1 MSLNSEQMLPARVRK
16 MRQMEDLLNV
26 EDIILIE
33 IERIIDEMYGAAAL
47 LHEELVNE
55 AWLKEKLDARTGAD
69 TTVEADADKLLATIT
84 LDVSKI
90 VGVDMKDIRA
100 FLNKWLPA
108 HLRYRVILLIE
119 SGYISPE
126 KYTVTGMALGYEA
139 QFWPVRT
146 LNGAWLLDGTYNLD
160 AVRKLKIA
168 HHVRYMDN
176 YTLADDNKKKLHQA
190 LLYIRQALG
199 KMRLRMK
206 NDWQVFRFEY
216 TKKNGKKTGRCVSAM
231 GWLFYRSKVLIRKH
245 ILLHV
250 ERIAR
255 KLHKKEENGQRF
267 PLGLCR
273 GFVSLLGWITHSET
287 YDWYLIHIKELVNV
301 RKIKRII
308 SKMTREVNRH
318 AGMEKG
324 TLQRAA

>member
-26 EDIILIE
+26 EDIILAE

-100 FLNKWLPA
+100 FLDKWLPA

-139 QFWPVRT
+139 QFWLVRT

-160 AVRKLKIA
+160 AVRK
-168 HHVRYMDN
+168 
-176 YTLADDNKKKLHQA
+176 ADEYGLTYEIGEIELHEDFTEAARFMTAICQEENTVGMVSMGFES
-190 LLYIRQALG
+190 QF
-199 KMRLRMK
+199 
-206 NDWQVFRFEY
+206 WQVPTLNGAWKLDGSVLLEILRHPHEY
-216 TKKNGKKTGRCVSAM
+216 GQHFDFGK
-231 GWLFYRSKVLIRKH
+231 I
-245 ILLHV
+245 
-250 ERIAR
+250 EN
-255 KLHKKEENGQRF
+255 KEENDY
-267 PLGLCR
+267 
-273 GFVSLLGWITHSET
+273 H
-287 YDWYLIHIKELVNV
+287 V
-301 RKIKRII
+301 RLDKDLWFLDGSQNLNGKRILDAER
-308 SKMTREVNRH
+308 RE
-318 AGMEKG
+318 EEL
-324 TLQRAA
+324 T

>member
-26 EDIILIE
+26 EDIILSE
-33 IERIIDEMYGAAAL
+33 IERIIDEMYGAAAM

-90 VGVDMKDIRA
+90 MGVDMKDIRA
-100 FLNKWLPA
+100 FLDKWLPA

-126 KYTVTGMALGYEA
+126 KYTMTGMALGYEA

-160 AVRKLKIA
+160 AVRK
-168 HHVRYMDN
+168 
-176 YTLADDNKKKLHQA
+176 ADEYGLTYEIGEIELHEDFTEAVGFMTAIYQEENTVGTVSMGFES
-190 LLYIRQALG
+190 QF
-199 KMRLRMK
+199 
-206 NDWQVFRFEY
+206 WQVPTLNGAWKLDGSVLLEILRHPHEY
-216 TKKNGKKTGRCVSAM
+216 GQHFDFGK
-231 GWLFYRSKVLIRKH
+231 I
-245 ILLHV
+245 
-250 ERIAR
+250 EN
-255 KLHKKEENGQRF
+255 KEENNYR
-267 PLGLCR
+267 
-273 GFVSLLGWITHSET
+273 
-287 YDWYLIHIKELVNV
+287 V
-301 RKIKRII
+301 RLDKDLWFLDGSQNLNGKRILDAER
-308 SKMTREVNRH
+308 RE
-318 AGMEKG
+318 EEL
-324 TLQRAA
+324 T

>member
-26 EDIILIE
+26 EDIILSE
-33 IERIIDEMYGAAAL
+33 IERIIDEMYGAAAM

-90 VGVDMKDIRA
+90 MGVDMKDIRA
-100 FLNKWLPA
+100 FLDKWLPA

-126 KYTVTGMALGYEA
+126 KYTMTGMALGYEA

-160 AVRKLKIA
+160 AVRKADEYGLTYEIGEIELHEDFTKA
-168 HHVRYMDN
+168 VRFMTAIYQEENTVGTVSMGFES
-176 YTLADDNKKKLHQA
+176 QF
-190 LLYIRQALG
+190 
-199 KMRLRMK
+199 
-206 NDWQVFRFEY
+206 WQVPTLNGAWKLDGSVLLEILRHPHEY
-216 TKKNGKKTGRCVSAM
+216 GQHFDFGK
-231 GWLFYRSKVLIRKH
+231 I
-245 ILLHV
+245 
-250 ERIAR
+250 EN
-255 KLHKKEENGQRF
+255 KEENDYR
-267 PLGLCR
+267 
-273 GFVSLLGWITHSET
+273 
-287 YDWYLIHIKELVNV
+287 V
-301 RKIKRII
+301 RLDKDLWFLDGSQNLNGKRILDAER
-308 SKMTREVNRH
+308 RE
-318 AGMEKG
+318 EEL
-324 TLQRAA
+324 T

>member
-26 EDIILIE
+26 EDIILAE

-100 FLNKWLPA
+100 FLDKWLPA

-126 KYTVTGMALGYEA
+126 KYTVTGMALDYEA

-160 AVRKLKIA
+160 AVRKADEYGLTYEIGEVELHEDFMEA
-168 HHVRYMDN
+168 VRFMTAICQEEN
-176 YTLADDNKKKLHQA
+176 TGGMVSMGFESQF
-190 LLYIRQALG
+190 
-199 KMRLRMK
+199 
-206 NDWQVFRFEY
+206 WQVPTLNGAWKLDGSVLLEILRHPHEYGQRFDF
-216 TKKNGKKTGRCVSAM
+216 GK
-231 GWLFYRSKVLIRKH
+231 I
-245 ILLHV
+245 
-250 ERIAR
+250 EN
-255 KLHKKEENGQRF
+255 KEENDYR
-267 PLGLCR
+267 
-273 GFVSLLGWITHSET
+273 
-287 YDWYLIHIKELVNV
+287 V
-301 RKIKRII
+301 RLDKDLWFLDGSQNLNGKRILDAER
-308 SKMTREVNRH
+308 RE
-318 AGMEKG
+318 EEL
-324 TLQRAA
+324 T

>member
-26 EDIILIE
+26 EDIILSE
-33 IERIIDEMYGAAAL
+33 IERIIDEMYGAAAM

-90 VGVDMKDIRA
+90 MGVDMKVIRA
-100 FLNKWLPA
+100 FLDKWLPA

-126 KYTVTGMALGYEA
+126 KYTMTGMALGYEA

-160 AVRKLKIA
+160 AVRKADEYGLTYEIGEIELHEDFTEA
-168 HHVRYMDN
+168 VRFMTAIYQEENTVGTVSMGFES
-176 YTLADDNKKKLHQA
+176 QF
-190 LLYIRQALG
+190 
-199 KMRLRMK
+199 
-206 NDWQVFRFEY
+206 WQVPTLNGAWKLDGSVLLEILRHPHEY
-216 TKKNGKKTGRCVSAM
+216 GQHFDFGK
-231 GWLFYRSKVLIRKH
+231 I
-245 ILLHV
+245 
-250 ERIAR
+250 EN
-255 KLHKKEENGQRF
+255 KEENNYR
-267 PLGLCR
+267 
-273 GFVSLLGWITHSET
+273 
-287 YDWYLIHIKELVNV
+287 V
-301 RKIKRII
+301 RLDKDLWFLDGSQNLNGKRILDAER
-308 SKMTREVNRH
+308 RE
-318 AGMEKG
+318 EEL
-324 TLQRAA
+324 T

>member
-26 EDIILIE
+26 EDIILSE
-33 IERIIDEMYGAAAL
+33 IERIIDEMYGAAAM

-100 FLNKWLPA
+100 FLDKWLPA

-126 KYTVTGMALGYEA
+126 KYTMTGMALGYEA

-160 AVRKLKIA
+160 AVRKADEYGLTYEIGEIELHEDFTEA
-168 HHVRYMDN
+168 VRFMTAIYQEENTVGTVSMGFES
-176 YTLADDNKKKLHQA
+176 QF
-190 LLYIRQALG
+190 
-199 KMRLRMK
+199 
-206 NDWQVFRFEY
+206 WQVPTLNGAWKLDGSVLLEILRHPHEY
-216 TKKNGKKTGRCVSAM
+216 GQHFDFGK
-231 GWLFYRSKVLIRKH
+231 I
-245 ILLHV
+245 
-250 ERIAR
+250 EN
-255 KLHKKEENGQRF
+255 KEENDYR
-267 PLGLCR
+267 
-273 GFVSLLGWITHSET
+273 
-287 YDWYLIHIKELVNV
+287 V
-301 RKIKRII
+301 RLDKDLWFLDGSQNLNGKRILDAER
-308 SKMTREVNRH
+308 RE
-318 AGMEKG
+318 EEL
-324 TLQRAA
+324 T

>member
-100 FLNKWLPA
+100 FLDNWLPA

-160 AVRKLKIA
+160 AVRK
-168 HHVRYMDN
+168 
-176 YTLADDNKKKLHQA
+176 ADEYGLTYEIGEIELHEDFTEAARFMTAICQEENTVGMVSMGFES
-190 LLYIRQALG
+190 QF
-199 KMRLRMK
+199 
-206 NDWQVFRFEY
+206 WQVPTLNGAWKLDGSVLLEILRHPHEY
-216 TKKNGKKTGRCVSAM
+216 GQHFDFGK
-231 GWLFYRSKVLIRKH
+231 I
-245 ILLHV
+245 
-250 ERIAR
+250 EN
-255 KLHKKEENGQRF
+255 KEENDY
-267 PLGLCR
+267 
-273 GFVSLLGWITHSET
+273 H
-287 YDWYLIHIKELVNV
+287 V
-301 RKIKRII
+301 RLDKDLWFLDGSQNLNGKRILDAER
-308 SKMTREVNRH
+308 RE
-318 AGMEKG
+318 EEL
-324 TLQRAA
+324 T

>member
-26 EDIILIE
+26 EDIILAE

-90 VGVDMKDIRA
+90 MGVDMKDIRA
-100 FLNKWLPA
+100 FLDKWLPA

-126 KYTVTGMALGYEA
+126 KYTMTGMALGYEA

-160 AVRKLKIA
+160 AVRK
-168 HHVRYMDN
+168 
-176 YTLADDNKKKLHQA
+176 ADEYGLTYEIGEIELHEDFTEAARFMTAICQDENTVGMVSMGFES
-190 LLYIRQALG
+190 QF
-199 KMRLRMK
+199 
-206 NDWQVFRFEY
+206 WQVPTLNGAWKLDGSVLLEILRHPHEY
-216 TKKNGKKTGRCVSAM
+216 GQHFDFGK
-231 GWLFYRSKVLIRKH
+231 I
-245 ILLHV
+245 
-250 ERIAR
+250 EN
-255 KLHKKEENGQRF
+255 KEENNYR
-267 PLGLCR
+267 
-273 GFVSLLGWITHSET
+273 
-287 YDWYLIHIKELVNV
+287 V
-301 RKIKRII
+301 RLDKDLWFLDGSQNLNGKRILDAER
-308 SKMTREVNRH
+308 RE
-318 AGMEKG
+318 EEL
-324 TLQRAA
+324 T

>member
-26 EDIILIE
+26 EDIILAE

-55 AWLKEKLDARTGAD
+55 TWLKEKLDARTGAD
-69 TTVEADADKLLATIT
+69 TTVEADTDKLLATIT

-100 FLNKWLPA
+100 FLDKWLPA

-126 KYTVTGMALGYEA
+126 KYIVTGMALGYEA

-160 AVRKLKIA
+160 AVRKADEYGLTYEIGEVELHEDFMEA
-168 HHVRYMDN
+168 VRFMTAICQVEN
-176 YTLADDNKKKLHQA
+176 TGGMVSMGFESQF
-190 LLYIRQALG
+190 
-199 KMRLRMK
+199 
-206 NDWQVFRFEY
+206 WQVPTLNGAWKLDGSVLLEILRHPHEYGQRFDF
-216 TKKNGKKTGRCVSAM
+216 GK
-231 GWLFYRSKVLIRKH
+231 I
-245 ILLHV
+245 
-250 ERIAR
+250 EN
-255 KLHKKEENGQRF
+255 KEENDYR
-267 PLGLCR
+267 
-273 GFVSLLGWITHSET
+273 
-287 YDWYLIHIKELVNV
+287 V
-301 RKIKRII
+301 RLDKDLWFLDGSQNLNGKRILDAER
-308 SKMTREVNRH
+308 RE
-318 AGMEKG
+318 EEL
-324 TLQRAA
+324 T

>member
-26 EDIILIE
+26 EDIILAE
-33 IERIIDEMYGAAAL
+33 IERIIDEMYGTAAL

-69 TTVEADADKLLATIT
+69 TKVEADADKLLATIT

-100 FLNKWLPA
+100 FLDKWLPA

-146 LNGAWLLDGTYNLD
+146 LNGAWLLDGIYNLD
-160 AVRKLKIA
+160 AVRKADEYGLTYEIGEIELHEDFTEA
-168 HHVRYMDN
+168 VRFMTAIYQEENTVGTVSMGFES
-176 YTLADDNKKKLHQA
+176 QF
-190 LLYIRQALG
+190 
-199 KMRLRMK
+199 
-206 NDWQVFRFEY
+206 WQVPTLNGAWKLDGSVLLEILRHPHEY
-216 TKKNGKKTGRCVSAM
+216 GQHFDFGK
-231 GWLFYRSKVLIRKH
+231 I
-245 ILLHV
+245 
-250 ERIAR
+250 EN
-255 KLHKKEENGQRF
+255 KEENDYR
-267 PLGLCR
+267 
-273 GFVSLLGWITHSET
+273 
-287 YDWYLIHIKELVNV
+287 V
-301 RKIKRII
+301 RLDKDLWFLDGSQNLNGKRILDAER
-308 SKMTREVNRH
+308 RE
-318 AGMEKG
+318 EEL
-324 TLQRAA
+324 T

>member
-26 EDIILIE
+26 EDIILAE

-100 FLNKWLPA
+100 FLDKWLPA

-126 KYTVTGMALGYEA
+126 KYTVTGIALGYEA

-160 AVRKLKIA
+160 AVRK
-168 HHVRYMDN
+168 
-176 YTLADDNKKKLHQA
+176 ADEYGLTYEIGEIELHEDFTEAARFVTAICQDENTVGMVSMGFES
-190 LLYIRQALG
+190 QF
-199 KMRLRMK
+199 
-206 NDWQVFRFEY
+206 WQVPTLNGAWKLDGSVLLEILRHPHEY
-216 TKKNGKKTGRCVSAM
+216 GQHFDFGK
-231 GWLFYRSKVLIRKH
+231 I
-245 ILLHV
+245 
-250 ERIAR
+250 EN
-255 KLHKKEENGQRF
+255 KEENDYR
-267 PLGLCR
+267 
-273 GFVSLLGWITHSET
+273 
-287 YDWYLIHIKELVNV
+287 V
-301 RKIKRII
+301 RLDKDLWFLDGSQNLNGKRILDAER
-308 SKMTREVNRH
+308 RE
-318 AGMEKG
+318 EEL
-324 TLQRAA
+324 T

>member
-1 MSLNSEQMLPARVRK
+1 VSLNSEQMLPARVRK

-26 EDIILIE
+26 EDIILAE

-100 FLNKWLPA
+100 FLDKWLPA

-160 AVRKLKIA
+160 AVRK
-168 HHVRYMDN
+168 
-176 YTLADDNKKKLHQA
+176 ADEYGLTYEIGEIELHEDFTEAARFMTAICQDENTVGMVSMGFES
-190 LLYIRQALG
+190 QF
-199 KMRLRMK
+199 
-206 NDWQVFRFEY
+206 WQVPTLNGAWKLDGSVLLEILRHPHEY
-216 TKKNGKKTGRCVSAM
+216 GQHFDFGMIEN
-231 GWLFYRSKVLIRKH
+231 
-245 ILLHV
+245 
-250 ERIAR
+250 
-255 KLHKKEENGQRF
+255 KEENDYR
-267 PLGLCR
+267 
-273 GFVSLLGWITHSET
+273 
-287 YDWYLIHIKELVNV
+287 V
-301 RKIKRII
+301 RLDKDLWFLDGSQNLNGKRILDAER
-308 SKMTREVNRH
+308 RE
-318 AGMEKG
+318 EEL
-324 TLQRAA
+324 T

>member
-26 EDIILIE
+26 EDIILAE

-69 TTVEADADKLLATIT
+69 TKVEADADKLLATIT

-90 VGVDMKDIRA
+90 VGVDMKDIRG
-100 FLNKWLPA
+100 FLDKWLPA

-160 AVRKLKIA
+160 AVRKADEYGLTYEIGEIELHEDFTEA
-168 HHVRYMDN
+168 VRFMTAIYQEENTVGTVSMGFES
-176 YTLADDNKKKLHQA
+176 QF
-190 LLYIRQALG
+190 
-199 KMRLRMK
+199 
-206 NDWQVFRFEY
+206 WQVPTLNGAWKLDGSVLLEILRHPHEY
-216 TKKNGKKTGRCVSAM
+216 GQHFDFGK
-231 GWLFYRSKVLIRKH
+231 I
-245 ILLHV
+245 
-250 ERIAR
+250 EN
-255 KLHKKEENGQRF
+255 KEENDYR
-267 PLGLCR
+267 
-273 GFVSLLGWITHSET
+273 
-287 YDWYLIHIKELVNV
+287 V
-301 RKIKRII
+301 RLDKDLWFLDGSQNLNGKRILDAER
-308 SKMTREVNRH
+308 RE
-318 AGMEKG
+318 EEL
-324 TLQRAA
+324 T

>member
-26 EDIILIE
+26 EDIILSE
-33 IERIIDEMYGAAAL
+33 IERIIDEMYGAAAM

-100 FLNKWLPA
+100 FLDKWLPA

-160 AVRKLKIA
+160 AVRKADEYGLTYEIGEIELHEDFTEA
-168 HHVRYMDN
+168 VRFMTAIYQEENTVGTVSMGFES
-176 YTLADDNKKKLHQA
+176 QF
-190 LLYIRQALG
+190 
-199 KMRLRMK
+199 
-206 NDWQVFRFEY
+206 WQVPTLNGAWKLDGSVLLEILRHPHEY
-216 TKKNGKKTGRCVSAM
+216 GQHFDFGK
-231 GWLFYRSKVLIRKH
+231 I
-245 ILLHV
+245 
-250 ERIAR
+250 EN
-255 KLHKKEENGQRF
+255 KEENDYR
-267 PLGLCR
+267 
-273 GFVSLLGWITHSET
+273 
-287 YDWYLIHIKELVNV
+287 V
-301 RKIKRII
+301 RLDKDLWFLDGSQNLNGKRILDAER
-308 SKMTREVNRH
+308 RE
-318 AGMEKG
+318 EEL
-324 TLQRAA
+324 T

>member
-69 TTVEADADKLLATIT
+69 TTVEADGDKLLATIT

-100 FLNKWLPA
+100 FLDKWLPA

-160 AVRKLKIA
+160 AVRK
-168 HHVRYMDN
+168 
-176 YTLADDNKKKLHQA
+176 ADEYGLTYEIGEIELHEDFTEAARFMTAICQEENTVGMVSMGFES
-190 LLYIRQALG
+190 QF
-199 KMRLRMK
+199 
-206 NDWQVFRFEY
+206 WQVPTLNGAWKLDGSVLLEILRHPHEY
-216 TKKNGKKTGRCVSAM
+216 GQHFDFGK
-231 GWLFYRSKVLIRKH
+231 I
-245 ILLHV
+245 
-250 ERIAR
+250 EN
-255 KLHKKEENGQRF
+255 KEENDY
-267 PLGLCR
+267 
-273 GFVSLLGWITHSET
+273 H
-287 YDWYLIHIKELVNV
+287 V
-301 RKIKRII
+301 RLDKDLWFLDGSQNLNGKRILDAER
-308 SKMTREVNRH
+308 RE
-318 AGMEKG
+318 EEL
-324 TLQRAA
+324 T

>member
-26 EDIILIE
+26 EDIILAE

-100 FLNKWLPA
+100 FLDKWLPA

-160 AVRKLKIA
+160 AVRK
-168 HHVRYMDN
+168 
-176 YTLADDNKKKLHQA
+176 ADEYGLTYEIGEIELHEDFTEAARFMTAICQDENTVGMVSMGFES
-190 LLYIRQALG
+190 QF
-199 KMRLRMK
+199 
-206 NDWQVFRFEY
+206 WQVPTLNGAWKLDGSVLLEILRHPHEY
-216 TKKNGKKTGRCVSAM
+216 GQHFDFGMIEN
-231 GWLFYRSKVLIRKH
+231 
-245 ILLHV
+245 
-250 ERIAR
+250 
-255 KLHKKEENGQRF
+255 KEENDYR
-267 PLGLCR
+267 
-273 GFVSLLGWITHSET
+273 
-287 YDWYLIHIKELVNV
+287 V
-301 RKIKRII
+301 RLDKDLWFLDGSQNLNGKRILDAER
-308 SKMTREVNRH
+308 RE
-318 AGMEKG
+318 EEL
-324 TLQRAA
+324 T

>member
-100 FLNKWLPA
+100 FSDKWLPA

-160 AVRKLKIA
+160 AVRK
-168 HHVRYMDN
+168 
-176 YTLADDNKKKLHQA
+176 ADEYGLTYEIGEIELHEDFTEAARFMTAICQEENTVGMVSMGFES
-190 LLYIRQALG
+190 QF
-199 KMRLRMK
+199 
-206 NDWQVFRFEY
+206 WQVPTLNGAWKLDGSVLLEILRHPHEY
-216 TKKNGKKTGRCVSAM
+216 GQHFDFGK
-231 GWLFYRSKVLIRKH
+231 I
-245 ILLHV
+245 
-250 ERIAR
+250 EN
-255 KLHKKEENGQRF
+255 KEENDY
-267 PLGLCR
+267 
-273 GFVSLLGWITHSET
+273 H
-287 YDWYLIHIKELVNV
+287 V
-301 RKIKRII
+301 RLDKDLWFLDGSQNLNGKRILDAER
-308 SKMTREVNRH
+308 RE
-318 AGMEKG
+318 EEL
-324 TLQRAA
+324 T

>member
-69 TTVEADADKLLATIT
+69 TTVETDTDKLLAMIT

-100 FLNKWLPA
+100 FLDKWLPA

-160 AVRKLKIA
+160 AVRK
-168 HHVRYMDN
+168 
-176 YTLADDNKKKLHQA
+176 ADEYGLTYEIGEIELHEDFTEAARFMTAICQEENTVGMVSMGFES
-190 LLYIRQALG
+190 QF
-199 KMRLRMK
+199 
-206 NDWQVFRFEY
+206 WQVPTLNGAWKLDGSVLLEILRHPHEY
-216 TKKNGKKTGRCVSAM
+216 GQHFDFGK
-231 GWLFYRSKVLIRKH
+231 I
-245 ILLHV
+245 
-250 ERIAR
+250 EN
-255 KLHKKEENGQRF
+255 KEENDY
-267 PLGLCR
+267 
-273 GFVSLLGWITHSET
+273 H
-287 YDWYLIHIKELVNV
+287 V
-301 RKIKRII
+301 RLDKDLWFLDGSQNLNGKRILDAER
-308 SKMTREVNRH
+308 RE
-318 AGMEKG
+318 EEL
-324 TLQRAA
+324 T

>member
-69 TTVEADADKLLATIT
+69 TTVETDADKLLATIT

-100 FLNKWLPA
+100 FLDKWLPA

-160 AVRKLKIA
+160 AVRK
-168 HHVRYMDN
+168 
-176 YTLADDNKKKLHQA
+176 ADEYGLTYEIGEIELHEDFTEAARFMTAICQEENTVGMVSMGFES
-190 LLYIRQALG
+190 QF
-199 KMRLRMK
+199 
-206 NDWQVFRFEY
+206 WQVPTLNGAWKLDGSVLLEILRHPHEY
-216 TKKNGKKTGRCVSAM
+216 GQHFDFGK
-231 GWLFYRSKVLIRKH
+231 I
-245 ILLHV
+245 
-250 ERIAR
+250 EN
-255 KLHKKEENGQRF
+255 KEENDY
-267 PLGLCR
+267 
-273 GFVSLLGWITHSET
+273 H
-287 YDWYLIHIKELVNV
+287 V
-301 RKIKRII
+301 RLDKDLWFLDGSQNLNGKRILDAER
-308 SKMTREVNRH
+308 RE
-318 AGMEKG
+318 EEL
-324 TLQRAA
+324 T

>member
-26 EDIILIE
+26 EDIILSE

-90 VGVDMKDIRA
+90 MGVDMKDIRA
-100 FLNKWLPA
+100 FLDKWLPA

-126 KYTVTGMALGYEA
+126 KYTMTGMALGYEA

-160 AVRKLKIA
+160 AVRK
-168 HHVRYMDN
+168 
-176 YTLADDNKKKLHQA
+176 ADEYGLTYEIGEIELHEDFTEAARFMTAICQDENTVGMVSMGFES
-190 LLYIRQALG
+190 QF
-199 KMRLRMK
+199 
-206 NDWQVFRFEY
+206 WQVPTLNGAWKLDGSVLLEILRHPHEY
-216 TKKNGKKTGRCVSAM
+216 GQHFDFGK
-231 GWLFYRSKVLIRKH
+231 I
-245 ILLHV
+245 
-250 ERIAR
+250 EN
-255 KLHKKEENGQRF
+255 KEENNYR
-267 PLGLCR
+267 
-273 GFVSLLGWITHSET
+273 
-287 YDWYLIHIKELVNV
+287 V
-301 RKIKRII
+301 RLDKDLWFLDGSQNLNGKRILDAER
-308 SKMTREVNRH
+308 RE
-318 AGMEKG
+318 EEL
-324 TLQRAA
+324 T

>member
-1 MSLNSEQMLPARVRK
+1 MPLNSEQMLPARVRK

-69 TTVEADADKLLATIT
+69 TTVETDADKLLAMIT

-100 FLNKWLPA
+100 FLDKWLPA

-160 AVRKLKIA
+160 AVRK
-168 HHVRYMDN
+168 
-176 YTLADDNKKKLHQA
+176 ADEYGLTYEIGEIELHEDFTEAARFMTAICQEENTVGMVSMGFES
-190 LLYIRQALG
+190 QF
-199 KMRLRMK
+199 
-206 NDWQVFRFEY
+206 WQVPTLNGAWKLDGSVLLEILRHPHEY
-216 TKKNGKKTGRCVSAM
+216 GQHFDFGK
-231 GWLFYRSKVLIRKH
+231 I
-245 ILLHV
+245 
-250 ERIAR
+250 EN
-255 KLHKKEENGQRF
+255 KEENDYR
-267 PLGLCR
+267 
-273 GFVSLLGWITHSET
+273 
-287 YDWYLIHIKELVNV
+287 V
-301 RKIKRII
+301 RLDKDLWFLDGSQNLNGKRILDAER
-308 SKMTREVNRH
+308 RE
-318 AGMEKG
+318 EEL
-324 TLQRAA
+324 T

>member
-26 EDIILIE
+26 EDIILAE

-100 FLNKWLPA
+100 FLDKWLPA

-160 AVRKLKIA
+160 AVRKADEYGLTYEIGEIELHEDFTEA
-168 HHVRYMDN
+168 VRFMTAIYQEENTVGTVSMGFES
-176 YTLADDNKKKLHQA
+176 QF
-190 LLYIRQALG
+190 
-199 KMRLRMK
+199 
-206 NDWQVFRFEY
+206 WQVPTLNGAWKLDGSVLLEILRHPHEY
-216 TKKNGKKTGRCVSAM
+216 RQHFDFGK
-231 GWLFYRSKVLIRKH
+231 I
-245 ILLHV
+245 
-250 ERIAR
+250 EN
-255 KLHKKEENGQRF
+255 KEENDYR
-267 PLGLCR
+267 
-273 GFVSLLGWITHSET
+273 
-287 YDWYLIHIKELVNV
+287 V
-301 RKIKRII
+301 RLDKDLWFLDGSQNLNGKRILDAER
-308 SKMTREVNRH
+308 RE
-318 AGMEKG
+318 EEL
-324 TLQRAA
+324 T

>member
-100 FLNKWLPA
+100 FLDKWLPA
-108 HLRYRVILLIE
+108 QLRYRVILLIE

-160 AVRKLKIA
+160 AVRK
-168 HHVRYMDN
+168 
-176 YTLADDNKKKLHQA
+176 ADEYGLTYEIGEIELHEDFTEAARFMTAICQEENTVGMVSMGFES
-190 LLYIRQALG
+190 QF
-199 KMRLRMK
+199 
-206 NDWQVFRFEY
+206 WQVPTLNGAWKLDGSVLLEILRHPHEY
-216 TKKNGKKTGRCVSAM
+216 GQHFDFGK
-231 GWLFYRSKVLIRKH
+231 I
-245 ILLHV
+245 
-250 ERIAR
+250 EN
-255 KLHKKEENGQRF
+255 KEENDY
-267 PLGLCR
+267 
-273 GFVSLLGWITHSET
+273 H
-287 YDWYLIHIKELVNV
+287 V
-301 RKIKRII
+301 RLDKDLWFLDGSQNLNGKRILDAER
-308 SKMTREVNRH
+308 RE
-318 AGMEKG
+318 EEL
-324 TLQRAA
+324 T

>member
-26 EDIILIE
+26 EDIILSE

-90 VGVDMKDIRA
+90 MGVDMKDIRA
-100 FLNKWLPA
+100 FLDKWLPA

-126 KYTVTGMALGYEA
+126 KYTMTGMALGYEA

-160 AVRKLKIA
+160 AVRKADEYGLTYEIGEIELHEDFTEA
-168 HHVRYMDN
+168 VRFMTAIYQEENTVGTVSMGFES
-176 YTLADDNKKKLHQA
+176 QF
-190 LLYIRQALG
+190 
-199 KMRLRMK
+199 
-206 NDWQVFRFEY
+206 WQVPTLNGAWKLDGSVLLEILRHPHEY
-216 TKKNGKKTGRCVSAM
+216 GQHFDFGK
-231 GWLFYRSKVLIRKH
+231 I
-245 ILLHV
+245 
-250 ERIAR
+250 EN
-255 KLHKKEENGQRF
+255 KEENDYR
-267 PLGLCR
+267 
-273 GFVSLLGWITHSET
+273 
-287 YDWYLIHIKELVNV
+287 V
-301 RKIKRII
+301 RLDKDLWFLDGSQNLNGKRILDAER
-308 SKMTREVNRH
+308 RE
-318 AGMEKG
+318 EEL
-324 TLQRAA
+324 T

>member
-90 VGVDMKDIRA
+90 VCVDMKDIRA
-100 FLNKWLPA
+100 FLDKWLPA

-160 AVRKLKIA
+160 AVRK
-168 HHVRYMDN
+168 
-176 YTLADDNKKKLHQA
+176 ADEYGLTYEIGEIELHEDFTEAARFMTAICQEENTVGMVSMGFES
-190 LLYIRQALG
+190 QF
-199 KMRLRMK
+199 
-206 NDWQVFRFEY
+206 WQVPTLNGAWKLDGSVLLEILRHPHEY
-216 TKKNGKKTGRCVSAM
+216 GQHFDFGK
-231 GWLFYRSKVLIRKH
+231 I
-245 ILLHV
+245 
-250 ERIAR
+250 EN
-255 KLHKKEENGQRF
+255 KEENDY
-267 PLGLCR
+267 
-273 GFVSLLGWITHSET
+273 H
-287 YDWYLIHIKELVNV
+287 V
-301 RKIKRII
+301 RLDKDLWFLDGSQNLNGKRILDAER
-308 SKMTREVNRH
+308 RE
-318 AGMEKG
+318 EEL
-324 TLQRAA
+324 T

>member
-100 FLNKWLPA
+100 FLDKWLPA

-139 QFWPVRT
+139 QFWLVRT

-160 AVRKLKIA
+160 AVRK
-168 HHVRYMDN
+168 
-176 YTLADDNKKKLHQA
+176 ADEYGLTYEIGEIELHEDFTEAARFMTAICQDENTVGMVSMGFES
-190 LLYIRQALG
+190 QF
-199 KMRLRMK
+199 
-206 NDWQVFRFEY
+206 WQVPTLNGAWKLDGSVLLEILRHPHEY
-216 TKKNGKKTGRCVSAM
+216 GQHFDFGMIEN
-231 GWLFYRSKVLIRKH
+231 
-245 ILLHV
+245 
-250 ERIAR
+250 
-255 KLHKKEENGQRF
+255 KEENDYR
-267 PLGLCR
+267 
-273 GFVSLLGWITHSET
+273 
-287 YDWYLIHIKELVNV
+287 V
-301 RKIKRII
+301 RLDKDLWFLDGSQNLNGKRILDAER
-308 SKMTREVNRH
+308 RE
-318 AGMEKG
+318 EEL
-324 TLQRAA
+324 T

>member
-69 TTVEADADKLLATIT
+69 TKVEADADKLLATIT

-100 FLNKWLPA
+100 FLDKWLPA

-160 AVRKLKIA
+160 AVRK
-168 HHVRYMDN
+168 
-176 YTLADDNKKKLHQA
+176 ADEYGLTYEIGEIELHEDFTEAARFMTAICQEENTVGMVSMGFES
-190 LLYIRQALG
+190 QF
-199 KMRLRMK
+199 
-206 NDWQVFRFEY
+206 WQVPTLNGAWKLDGSVLLEILRHPHEY
-216 TKKNGKKTGRCVSAM
+216 GQHFDFGK
-231 GWLFYRSKVLIRKH
+231 I
-245 ILLHV
+245 
-250 ERIAR
+250 EN
-255 KLHKKEENGQRF
+255 KEENDY
-267 PLGLCR
+267 
-273 GFVSLLGWITHSET
+273 H
-287 YDWYLIHIKELVNV
+287 V
-301 RKIKRII
+301 RLDKDLWFLDGSQNLNGKRILDAER
-308 SKMTREVNRH
+308 RE
-318 AGMEKG
+318 EEL
-324 TLQRAA
+324 T

>member
-26 EDIILIE
+26 EDIILAE

-100 FLNKWLPA
+100 FLDKWLPA

-160 AVRKLKIA
+160 AVRK
-168 HHVRYMDN
+168 
-176 YTLADDNKKKLHQA
+176 ADEYGLTYEIGEIELHEDFTEAARFMTAICQEENTVGMVSMGFES
-190 LLYIRQALG
+190 QF
-199 KMRLRMK
+199 
-206 NDWQVFRFEY
+206 WQVPTLNGAWKLDGSVLLEILRHPHEY
-216 TKKNGKKTGRCVSAM
+216 GQHFDFGMIEN
-231 GWLFYRSKVLIRKH
+231 
-245 ILLHV
+245 
-250 ERIAR
+250 
-255 KLHKKEENGQRF
+255 KEENDYR
-267 PLGLCR
+267 
-273 GFVSLLGWITHSET
+273 
-287 YDWYLIHIKELVNV
+287 V
-301 RKIKRII
+301 RLDKDLWFLDGSQNLNGKRILDAER
-308 SKMTREVNRH
+308 RE
-318 AGMEKG
+318 EEL
-324 TLQRAA
+324 T

>member
-26 EDIILIE
+26 EDIILAE

-100 FLNKWLPA
+100 FLDKWLPA

-160 AVRKLKIA
+160 AVRKADEYGLTYEIGEIELHEDFTEA
-168 HHVRYMDN
+168 VRFMTAIYQEENTVGTVSMGFES
-176 YTLADDNKKKLHQA
+176 QF
-190 LLYIRQALG
+190 
-199 KMRLRMK
+199 
-206 NDWQVFRFEY
+206 WQVPTLNGAWKLDSSVLLEILRHPHEY
-216 TKKNGKKTGRCVSAM
+216 GQHFDFGK
-231 GWLFYRSKVLIRKH
+231 I
-245 ILLHV
+245 
-250 ERIAR
+250 EN
-255 KLHKKEENGQRF
+255 KEENDYR
-267 PLGLCR
+267 
-273 GFVSLLGWITHSET
+273 
-287 YDWYLIHIKELVNV
+287 V
-301 RKIKRII
+301 RLDKDLWFLDGSQNLNGKRILDAER
-308 SKMTREVNRH
+308 RE
-318 AGMEKG
+318 EEL
-324 TLQRAA
+324 T

>member
-26 EDIILIE
+26 EDIILSE
-33 IERIIDEMYGAAAL
+33 IERIIDEMYGAAAM

-90 VGVDMKDIRA
+90 MGVDMKDIRA
-100 FLNKWLPA
+100 FLDKWLPA

-126 KYTVTGMALGYEA
+126 KYTMTGMALGYEA

-160 AVRKLKIA
+160 AVRKADEYGLTYEIGEIELHEDFTEA
-168 HHVRYMDN
+168 VRFMTAIYQEENTVGTVSMGFES
-176 YTLADDNKKKLHQA
+176 QF
-190 LLYIRQALG
+190 
-199 KMRLRMK
+199 
-206 NDWQVFRFEY
+206 WQVPTLNGAWKLDGSVLLEILRHPHEY
-216 TKKNGKKTGRCVSAM
+216 GQHFDFGK
-231 GWLFYRSKVLIRKH
+231 I
-245 ILLHV
+245 
-250 ERIAR
+250 EN
-255 KLHKKEENGQRF
+255 KEENNYR
-267 PLGLCR
+267 
-273 GFVSLLGWITHSET
+273 
-287 YDWYLIHIKELVNV
+287 V
-301 RKIKRII
+301 RLDKDLWFLDGSQNLNGKRILDAER
-308 SKMTREVNRH
+308 RE
-318 AGMEKG
+318 EEL
-324 TLQRAA
+324 T

>member
-1 MSLNSEQMLPARVRK
+1 VSLNSEQMLPARVRK

-26 EDIILIE
+26 EDIILAE

-55 AWLKEKLDARTGAD
+55 AWLKEKLDAQTGAD

-100 FLNKWLPA
+100 FLDKWLPA

-160 AVRKLKIA
+160 AVRKADEYGLTYEIGEIELHEDFTEA
-168 HHVRYMDN
+168 VRFMTAIYQEENTVGTVSMGFES
-176 YTLADDNKKKLHQA
+176 QF
-190 LLYIRQALG
+190 
-199 KMRLRMK
+199 
-206 NDWQVFRFEY
+206 WQVPTLNGAWKLDGSVLLEILRHPHEY
-216 TKKNGKKTGRCVSAM
+216 GQHFDFGK
-231 GWLFYRSKVLIRKH
+231 I
-245 ILLHV
+245 
-250 ERIAR
+250 EN
-255 KLHKKEENGQRF
+255 KEENDYR
-267 PLGLCR
+267 
-273 GFVSLLGWITHSET
+273 
-287 YDWYLIHIKELVNV
+287 V
-301 RKIKRII
+301 RLDKDLWFLDGSQNLNGKRILDAER
-308 SKMTREVNRH
+308 RE
-318 AGMEKG
+318 EEL
-324 TLQRAA
+324 T

>member
-100 FLNKWLPA
+100 FLDKWLPA

-160 AVRKLKIA
+160 AVRKADEYGLTYEIGEIELHEDFTEAARFMTAICQDENTVGMVSMGFESQFWHVPTLNGAWKLDGSVLLEILRHPHEYGQHFDFGKIE
-168 HHVRYMDN
+168 N
-176 YTLADDNKKKLHQA
+176 
-190 LLYIRQALG
+190 
-199 KMRLRMK
+199 
-206 NDWQVFRFEY
+206 
-216 TKKNGKKTGRCVSAM
+216 
-231 GWLFYRSKVLIRKH
+231 
-245 ILLHV
+245 
-250 ERIAR
+250 
-255 KLHKKEENGQRF
+255 KEENDY
-267 PLGLCR
+267 
-273 GFVSLLGWITHSET
+273 H
-287 YDWYLIHIKELVNV
+287 V
-301 RKIKRII
+301 RLDKDLWFLDGSQNLNGKRILDAER
-308 SKMTREVNRH
+308 RE
-318 AGMEKG
+318 EEL
-324 TLQRAA
+324 T

>member
-26 EDIILIE
+26 EDIILAE

-55 AWLKEKLDARTGAD
+55 AWLKEKLDAQTGAD

-100 FLNKWLPA
+100 FLDKWLPA

-126 KYTVTGMALGYEA
+126 KYTVTGMALGYEV

-160 AVRKLKIA
+160 AVRKADEYGLTYEIGEIELHEDFTEA
-168 HHVRYMDN
+168 VRFMTAIYQEENTVGTVSMGFES
-176 YTLADDNKKKLHQA
+176 QF
-190 LLYIRQALG
+190 
-199 KMRLRMK
+199 
-206 NDWQVFRFEY
+206 WQVPTLNGAWKLDGSVLLEILRHPHEY
-216 TKKNGKKTGRCVSAM
+216 GQHFDFGK
-231 GWLFYRSKVLIRKH
+231 I
-245 ILLHV
+245 
-250 ERIAR
+250 EN
-255 KLHKKEENGQRF
+255 KEENDYR
-267 PLGLCR
+267 
-273 GFVSLLGWITHSET
+273 
-287 YDWYLIHIKELVNV
+287 V
-301 RKIKRII
+301 RLDKDLWFLDGSQNLNGKRILDAER
-308 SKMTREVNRH
+308 RE
-318 AGMEKG
+318 EEL
-324 TLQRAA
+324 T

>member
-16 MRQMEDLLNV
+16 MSQMEDLLNV
-26 EDIILIE
+26 EDIILAE

-55 AWLKEKLDARTGAD
+55 AWLKEKLDAQTGAD

-100 FLNKWLPA
+100 FLDKWLPA

-160 AVRKLKIA
+160 AVRKADEYGLTYEIGEIELHEDFTEA
-168 HHVRYMDN
+168 VRFMTAIY
-176 YTLADDNKKKLHQA
+176 Q
-190 LLYIRQALG
+190 
-199 KMRLRMK
+199 
-206 NDWQVFRFEY
+206 
-216 TKKNGKKTGRCVSAM
+216 
-231 GWLFYRSKVLIRKH
+231 
-245 ILLHV
+245 
-250 ERIAR
+250 
-255 KLHKKEENGQRF
+255 EENTVGTVSM
-267 PLGLCR
+267 
-273 GFVSLLGWITHSET
+273 GFES
-287 YDWYLIHIKELVNV
+287 
-301 RKIKRII
+301 
-308 SKMTREVNRH
+308 
-318 AGMEKG
+318 
-324 TLQRAA
+324 QF

>member
-26 EDIILIE
+26 EDIILAE

-90 VGVDMKDIRA
+90 VGVDMKDIRV
-100 FLNKWLPA
+100 FLDKWLPA
-108 HLRYRVILLIE
+108 HLRYRAILLIE

-160 AVRKLKIA
+160 AVRK
-168 HHVRYMDN
+168 
-176 YTLADDNKKKLHQA
+176 ADEYGLTYEIGEIELHEDFTEAARFMTAICQDENTVGMVSMGFES
-190 LLYIRQALG
+190 QF
-199 KMRLRMK
+199 
-206 NDWQVFRFEY
+206 WQVPTLNGAWKLDGSVLLEILRHPHEY
-216 TKKNGKKTGRCVSAM
+216 GQHFDFGK
-231 GWLFYRSKVLIRKH
+231 I
-245 ILLHV
+245 
-250 ERIAR
+250 EN
-255 KLHKKEENGQRF
+255 KEENDYR
-267 PLGLCR
+267 
-273 GFVSLLGWITHSET
+273 
-287 YDWYLIHIKELVNV
+287 V
-301 RKIKRII
+301 RLDKDLWFLDGSQNLNGKRILDAER
-308 SKMTREVNRH
+308 RE
-318 AGMEKG
+318 EEL
-324 TLQRAA
+324 T